1 MYMDNRID
9 LNAVAIFVR
18 IVETGSLSAAA
29 RLLQIPK
36 TTVSKRLADLEESLG
51 VALITRTTRNLRV
64 TDAGKTYFEHS
75 QAAVRRLEQGR
86 VEMSSVREHPSGL
99 LKITA
104 AADIAHTVLAK
115 VIDAFVVRYP
125 GVRVELIVTNRLV
138 DLLGEGIDLAVR
150 AGAMRSSGLVGRRFI
165 DLTSNVY
172 GSSEYLRR
180 FKTPLQ
186 PQDLPS
192 VDYIAFSQ
200 MQHFD
205 MVRGRSA
212 VKINVRP
219 RVTVDDLETV
229 RELLMLGTGIGW
241 LPDFLALV
249 DAGKLVPAVPEWH
262 ARIAGQVHFLY
273 ANPKHPSVNVRT
285 FVALA
290 LELLPTI
297 LHRSSSR

>member
-1 MYMDNRID
+1 MDNRID

-29 RLLQIPK
+29 RLLKIPK

-64 TDAGKTYFEHS
+64 TEAGKTYFEHS

-104 AADIAHTVLAK
+104 PIDIAHTVLAK
-115 VIDAFVVRYP
+115 VIDTFVVRYP
-125 GVRVELIVTNRLV
+125 GVKIELVVTNRLV
-138 DLLGEGIDLAVR
+138 DLLGEGVDLAVR
-150 AGAMRSSGLVGRRFI
+150 AGAMRDSALVGRRFI

-172 GSSEYLRR
+172 GSPEHLRR

-186 PQDLPS
+186 PQDLSS
-192 VDYIAFSQ
+192 VDFIGFSA
-200 MQHFD
+200 MQGFD
-205 MVRGRSA
+205 MVKGRTT
-212 VKINVRP
+212 VKVNVNP
-219 RVTVDDLETV
+219 KVVVDDLEMV
-229 RELLMLGTGIGW
+229 RELVTLGTGIGW
-241 LPDFLALV
+241 LPDFLALS
-249 DAGKLVPAVPEWH
+249 DGGRLIPAVPEWR

-273 ANPKHPSVNVRT
+273 ANPKHPSINVKS

-290 LELLPTI
+290 IEILPTI
-297 LHRSSSR
+297 LYRSTAR